1 MQQGKIIRHK
11 LIDRILHWFF
21 AATILILL
29 ITGLLPVYGFNAS
42 LIVIHWVTGLTL
54 TILLLLHICRSVF
67 WKKLGEIWFSR
78 KDLNL
83 NQGRLGKYSLA
94 QKLMHQGVAVLT
106 LAAVV
111 TGLMMMVRLDT
122 PLWER
127 DPYWLNAETWGVV
140 FFIHGLA
147 ALSFVSII
155 MLHIYFSLRPESR
168 MYLRSIFKG
177 WITREEYERKHD
189 EQLWSPDRSS
199 ERAKDTDKSLNNVAS
214 E

>member
-1 MQQGKIIRHK
+1 MQQSKIIRHK
-11 LIDRILHWFF
+11 LIDRLLHWLF
-21 AATILILL
+21 AVSILILL

-42 LIVIHWVTGLTL
+42 LIFIHWLTGLAL
-54 TILLLLHICRSVF
+54 TLLLILHVCRSVF

-78 KDLNL
+78 KDMGLK
-83 NQGRLGKYSLA
+83 QARLGKYSLA

-106 LAAVV
+106 LAAIV

-155 MLHIYFSLRPESR
+155 MLHIYFSLRPENR
-168 MYLRSIFKG
+168 LYLRSIFKG
-177 WITREEYERKHD
+177 WITEEEYKRKHD
-189 EQLWSPDRSS
+189 EQLWSPDRST
-199 ERAKDTDKSLNNVAS
+199 EIENEAIKSLKNDAIH
-214 E
+214 